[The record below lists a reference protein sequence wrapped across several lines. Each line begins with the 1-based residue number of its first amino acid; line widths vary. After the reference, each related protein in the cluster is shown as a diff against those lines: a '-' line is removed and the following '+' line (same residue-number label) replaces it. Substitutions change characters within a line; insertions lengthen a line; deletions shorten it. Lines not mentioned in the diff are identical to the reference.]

1 MAEGLYGVEIASAL
15 HHDALDVAYARQ
27 QRVRHHHGHHD
38 EHGATGLAER
48 RERRQE
54 REVGHRQRPG
64 YRAQG
69 QAAAPDA
76 EHEDG
81 RQAELLRQ
89 LAEEHPHE
97 RLEAHVAGEQHECR
111 DHGVVQR
118 EGRQEEQ
125 RDGDERYKRPEQEIP
140 VAALVDGE
148 RGDQQQHGG
157 RAAGEQR
164 QQLRGEVGRRQDD
177 LRGQRAE
184 RAQREAEQQHW
195 EREAQA
201 ERPFVHRQRVEDG
214 YGVAHGIAH
223 RREVPQN
230 GQLQQRQA
238 GGEHARVG
246 RGHHMER
253 DGVDGH
259 GYDDGHGRVHDDG
272 GGAVARIGGAP
283 EQQQQ
288 GRSDARGHTGE
299 HGGRYAQRP
308 GQRGGEHGERARRG
322 EDTRSEQHALG
333 GVELEEF
340 LVGYGGEQKR
350 QPEHHDGD
358 EENIRYEG
366 VRLAEEPLGRGDL
379 EDGVRSEHGSV
390 DPCLVYAE
398 AQGQDIELSL
408 RPHAS
413 VVVYGDAREVDGHGR
428 FFFAFPCRGDHRT

>member
-1 MAEGLYGVEIASAL
+1 MVEGLYGIEIAPAL
-15 HHDALDVAYARQ
+15 HHDALDVAHTGQ
-27 QRVRHHHGHHD
+27 QRVRHHHGQHD
-38 EHGATGLAER
+38 EHGAAGLAER
-48 RERRQE
+48 REGRQE
-54 REVGHRQRPG
+54 CGVGHRQRPG

-97 RLEAHVAGEQHECR
+97 RFEAHVAGEQHERR

-118 EGRQEEQ
+118 ERRQEEQ
-125 RDGDERYKRPEQEIP
+125 RDGDERDKRPEQEIP

-148 RGDQQQHGG
+148 RGHQQQHGG
-157 RAAGEQR
+157 RTAGEQR

-184 RAQREAEQQHW
+184 RAQREAEQQRR

-214 YGVAHGIAH
+214 YGVAHGVAH
-223 RREVPQN
+223 RREVPQD

-238 GGEHARVG
+238 GGEHAREG
-246 RGHHMER
+246 RGYHVER
-253 DGVDGH
+253 DGVDGY

-272 GGAVARIGGAP
+272 GGAMTRVGGAP

-288 GRSDARGHTGE
+288 RRSDARGHAGE
-299 HGGRYAQRP
+299 HGGRYAECP

-322 EDTRSEQHALG
+322 EDARPEQHALG
-333 GVELEEF
+333 GVELEEL
-340 LVGYGGEQKR
+340 LVGDGGEQKR

-358 EENIRYEG
+358 EEDVRDEG
-366 VRLAEEPLGRGDL
+366 AAVAEKAFGSGYL
-379 EDGVRSEHGSV
+379 EDGVRPEHGGI
-390 DPCLVYAE
+390 DPGLVYAE
-398 AQGQDIELSL
+398 AQGKDI
-408 RPHAS
+408 
-413 VVVYGDAREVDGHGR
+413 
-428 FFFAFPCRGDHRT
+428 